1 VFETGSTAYLASL
14 LPPGMSVMLRSLSFC
29 LLIGLAL
36 GVWAQ
41 TSNPSRQ
48 SQSIAVPTL
57 VEERSGEIAF
67 GLSAADFSVKDEGV
81 EQRVELEPDI
91 ELRPISLLVVIQTGH
106 TTASQLSRIAR
117 LDELLDAIL
126 TDPSDQAA
134 VITFD
139 GSPHLIQNFTT
150 DSDTIAA
157 ALRPTASGNSR
168 AVLFDALH
176 TSVRTFQKTPA
187 ANQRIILLISGEHD
201 HGSNASDTGSLV
213 REISSNN
220 VSIYSLSFST
230 SRSELLRSLGLR
242 NPASMFAS
250 AMQRNAGDAL
260 AQLTGGDFYRF
271 DSEKQFE
278 DRVSEIANHI
288 HNRYSLRFHPIDPQ
302 PGFHSLQVE
311 LRNAKANVVAA
322 RGGYWSSPEGNPS
335 PEGGEK

>member
-1 VFETGSTAYLASL
+1 
-14 LPPGMSVMLRSLSFC
+14 MSVMLRSLSFC
-29 LLIGLAL
+29 LLIGLEL
-36 GVWAQ
+36 GAWAQ
-41 TSNPSRQ
+41 TPSPSHQ
-48 SQSIAVPTL
+48 VQSIAVPTL
-57 VEERSGEIAF
+57 VEEGSGEIAF
-67 GLSAADFSVKDEGV
+67 GLSAANFSVKDDGV
-81 EQRVELEPDI
+81 EQRVELEPDL
-91 ELRPISLLVVIQTGH
+91 EPRPRSLLVVIQTGH
-106 TTASQLSRIAR
+106 TTPAQLSRIAR
-117 LDELLDAIL
+117 LDDLVDAIL

-139 GSPHLIQNFTT
+139 NAPHLVQGFTT
-150 DSDTIAA
+150 DADTIAV
-157 ALRPTASGNSR
+157 ALRPTASGTSR

-176 TSVRTFQKTPA
+176 TAVRAFQKTPA

-213 REISSNN
+213 REISSGN
-220 VSIYSLSFST
+220 VSVYSLSFST

-278 DRVSEIANHI
+278 DRVTEVANHI
-288 HNRYSLRFHPIDPQ
+288 HNLYSLRFQPIDPQ

-311 LRNAKANVVAA
+311 LRNVKANVVAA
-322 RGGYWSSPEGNPS
+322 RGGYWFSPDGNPS
-335 PEGGEK
+335 PDGGAK